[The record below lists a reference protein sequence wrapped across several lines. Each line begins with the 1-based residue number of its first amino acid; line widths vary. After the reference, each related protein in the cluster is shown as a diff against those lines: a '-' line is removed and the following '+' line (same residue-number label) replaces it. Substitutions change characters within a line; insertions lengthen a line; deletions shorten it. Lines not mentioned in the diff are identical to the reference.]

1 MPRAAA
7 LRLPRA
13 APAPHPGNGA
23 GASAA
28 GASPAGAPA
37 RRFVPPLS
45 VTRPELLDG
54 GSDGDFRRLIWGLL
68 VVAQRLPK
76 FPEAFGRRLGL
87 SGAMYAALIAVAHRQ
102 GEGGPGEGGPGGV
115 APGGVA
121 PRALAA
127 YMHLPAPHVTTTLN
141 ALVARGLVAKRRNP
155 ADGRGVLVSLT
166 RAGEAALARL
176 APFQSRVNDV
186 LFARLTRGEF
196 KTFARFIELFVDNT
210 ERALAEA
217 AALDRADPKGG
228 RHAEIR

>member
-1 MPRAAA
+1 MPRTAA

-28 GASPAGAPA
+28 SPAGAAA

-54 GSDGDFRRLIWGLL
+54 GSDGEFRRLIWGLL

-102 GEGGPGEGGPGGV
+102 GEGGPGE
-115 APGGVA
+115 GGVA

-217 AALDRADPKGG
+217 AALDRADPHG
-228 RHAEIR
+228 RTPC